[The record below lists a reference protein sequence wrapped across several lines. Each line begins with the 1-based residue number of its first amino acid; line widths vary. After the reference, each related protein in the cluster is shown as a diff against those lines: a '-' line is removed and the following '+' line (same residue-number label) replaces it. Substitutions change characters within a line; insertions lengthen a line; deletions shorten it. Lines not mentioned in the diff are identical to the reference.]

1 MRPTHNRIS
10 VQVAVVVAATI
21 AALILLPLIPGY
33 LEDASYRASYR
44 DDFLPIT
51 PGNVAIFGVFSAV
64 MIGLF
69 AGVHRLISGEYGR
82 IQRRRSLW
90 FFIPFA
96 TVFGV
101 VLGEAANPVMLIPYG
116 AFMTAYG
123 FLYRRFDWRVVA
135 ISSYLGGMLIENA
148 MNRSPM
154 QAPTLMWVAFFVVP
168 YFATR
173 AWEDRHRVGY
183 QQLLRAVIP
192 LVAAS
197 VALAFAAW
205 QGSKATSDTGEGS
218 PPLVVTAAALP
229 FILVVPY
236 LLAARAGWFGRA
248 HGVPWPVPVWT
259 MAPLFAGSG
268 GLAWLAWLM
277 TSETGSGRTSP
288 PLIVLG
294 ALLPFL
300 IAIPLTL
307 MRRRRAAA

>member
-1 MRPTHNRIS
+1 MRTPHKRI
-10 VQVAVVVAATI
+10 VVPLAVVVTATI
-21 AALILLPLIPGY
+21 AAIVLLPLIPDY
-33 LEDASYRASYR
+33 LEDPSLR
-44 DDFLPIT
+44 DNFLPIT
-51 PGNVAIFGVFSAV
+51 PGYVAIFGVFSAV

-69 AGVHRLISGEYGR
+69 AGIHRLISGEYGR

-135 ISSYLGGMLIENA
+135 ISAYLGGMLIENA
-148 MNRSPM
+148 MNRSPL
-154 QAPTLMWVAFFVVP
+154 QAPTLMWVAFFIVP

-183 QQLLRAVIP
+183 RKLARAVVP

-205 QGSKATSDTGEGS
+205 QGGKAASDTGEGS
-218 PPLVVTAAALP
+218 PPLVVFAAALP

-259 MAPLFAGSG
+259 MPPLFAVSAA
-268 GLAWLAWLM
+268 LAWLAWLM
-277 TSETGSGRTSP
+277 TSETGEGRTSP
-288 PLIVLG
+288 PLIVVG
-294 ALLPFL
+294 AMLPFL
-300 IAIPLTL
+300 IAIPVTL
-307 MRRRRAAA
+307 LKRRRATA

>member
-1 MRPTHNRIS
+1 MRPAHKPI
-10 VQVAVVVAATI
+10 VVPLAVVAAATI
-21 AALILLPLIPGY
+21 AALVLLPLIPGY
-33 LEDASYRASYR
+33 LKDPSLR
-44 DDFLPIT
+44 DNFLPIT
-51 PGNVAIFGVFSAV
+51 PANVAIFGVFSAV
-64 MIGLF
+64 MIALF

-135 ISSYLGGMLIENA
+135 ISAYLGGMLIENA

-154 QAPTLMWVAFFVVP
+154 QAPTLMWVAFFIVP

-183 QQLLRAVIP
+183 RQLIRAIAP
-192 LVAAS
+192 LVVAS
-197 VALAFAAW
+197 VVMAFAAW
-205 QGSKATSDTGEGS
+205 QGGKATSDTGEGS
-218 PPLVVTAAALP
+218 PPLVVAGALLP

-236 LLAARAGWFGRA
+236 LLATRSGWFGRA
-248 HGVPWPVPVWT
+248 HGVPWPVPVWA

-268 GLAWLAWLM
+268 GLAWLAWLV
-277 TSETGSGRTSP
+277 TSETGAGRTSP

-300 IAIPLTL
+300 VAIPLTL
-307 MRRRRAAA
+307 MRRRRATA